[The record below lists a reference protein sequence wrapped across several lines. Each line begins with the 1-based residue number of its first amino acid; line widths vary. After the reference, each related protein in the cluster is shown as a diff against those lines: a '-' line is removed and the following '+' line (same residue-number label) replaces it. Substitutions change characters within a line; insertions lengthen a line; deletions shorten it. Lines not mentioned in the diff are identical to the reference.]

1 MSALLLHVLK
11 AGGCLIAFFLCYELL
26 LGRDTCYRIRRVLLC
41 GMLPLSLLLPLFVV
55 TVERELPDSGE
66 AALPLSAVLPAAPA
80 VDLSAEPVVEL
91 PAPCPAAAA
100 GMRQP
105 LGVGTLL
112 LAVYL
117 AGVCLLAGRMFRNG
131 VLIGRLVRSGER
143 IGQADG
149 SCLVLLD
156 RQQPPFSWMR
166 YAVLSR
172 EDWERDGTTILLHER
187 AHIRLHHSCDLLA
200 VDLLGCLQWFNPA
213 MWLLR
218 RELRAVHEF
227 QADREV
233 LRAGADARDYQMLL
247 IRKAVGGRWCSVANS
262 LNHSNL
268 KKRITMMS
276 RKKSSGWA
284 GAKALYVLPLTCL
297 ALGAFARTSYV
308 LPEDKGMK
316 KSEKTILSRPAGAA
330 ASMPENLAEQS
341 PAAVARLRGLF
352 AELERAA
359 GRPKGSCT
367 ITGRVSDGEGCPIEG
382 FELLC
387 GAPQPVVT
395 DAEGGFAIADVTGG
409 VTWYY
414 FNRGELAGALGFGVP
429 DCDLHFDVRLD
440 GGFELTIS
448 IPGQRGVIYQT
459 NGTPSDFRFDPAHLP
474 LLLWDG
480 QEVAPE
486 ALCDTLAHYT
496 EREQANVLFA
506 RVVKDP
512 ELLAVYGE
520 KSADGIVQFFFGP
533 YDGRHRWGRSDS
545 SAWSRDD
552 MQLCLVLGEEIP
564 DGLLPLFDRSVGQA
578 VERYA
583 AKCADDPAVSVIASE
598 EGLTTTFLF
607 AEDADPARLIPRFGA
622 EQALWLLDGEPI
634 GQFELFGISSRE
646 IASATLLRR
655 EAAVKRYGR
664 RGRMG
669 VVELTG
675 RPLAGE
681 SGKAGPKP
689 DPFYWLE
696 GDFEPLPGQPDT
708 YRVSKLGLRRVE
720 SWRTGCFP
728 LTLWDG
734 RIVDFQMLGNPGAAD
749 HIASIRIIPAPGGR
763 VFETY
768 GPAAR
773 NGVVCVTSRY
783 AGREDDEPTV
793 YDARNHPFRYL
804 KGEFVSVDGKNT
816 FKVRKFGLR
825 NLKRADPFSL
835 PLVLVD
841 DRPVPVLTLER
852 IPARDIE
859 TVQVFGG
866 EEVAREAGELSERYG
881 SRVAGGV
888 VRVTLRKN
896 SRTTKRLAAAENS
909 RED

>member
-1 MSALLLHVLK
+1 MLLYTLK
-11 AGGCLIAFFLCYELL
+11 AGGCLIAFFFCYRLL
-26 LGRDTCYRIRRVLLC
+26 LGRDTCYRIRRILLC
-41 GMLPLSLLLPLFVV
+41 GMLPLSLLLPLCVV
-55 TVERELPDSGE
+55 TVERELPAAARPVSPSPMIGPAERMEMLPSAPDV
-66 AALPLSAVLPAAPA
+66 ARPALPVLE
-80 VDLSAEPVVEL
+80 VEEPL
-91 PAPCPAAAA
+91 FD
-100 GMRQP
+100 RY
-105 LGVGTLL
+105 TLL
-112 LAVYL
+112 FALYF
-117 AGVCLLAGRMFRNG
+117 AGVCFVLGRLLWNA
-131 VLIGRLVRSGER
+131 VAIWRLVRRGER
-143 IGQADG
+143 CRLEEG

-156 RQQPPFSWMR
+156 RPQTPFSWMR

-172 EDWERDGTTILLHER
+172 EDWERDGAMILLHER
-187 AHIRLHHSCDLLA
+187 AHVRLHHSCDLLA
-200 VDLLGCLQWFNPA
+200 VDLLGCLQWLNPA

-227 QADREV
+227 QADEAV
-233 LRAGADARDYQMLL
+233 LRSGADARDYQMLL

-268 KKRITMMS
+268 KKRITMML
-276 RKKSSGWA
+276 RKKSSRWA

-308 LPEDKGMK
+308 LPKDKGMK
-316 KSEKTILSRPAGAA
+316 KSGKTILSRSVGSA
-330 ASMPENLAEQS
+330 ASVPESPTELS
-341 PAAVARLRGLF
+341 PAAVERLQALF

-359 GRPKGSCT
+359 ERPKGSCT
-367 ITGRVSDGEGCPIEG
+367 ITGRVSDGAGRPIEG

-387 GAPQPVVT
+387 GALQPVVT
-395 DAEGGFAIADVTGG
+395 DAEGGFTVSDVTGG
-409 VTWYY
+409 VAWYY
-414 FNRGELAGALGFGVP
+414 FNRGELAGALGFGGL

-440 GGFELTIS
+440 GCLELTTS
-448 IPGQRGVIYQT
+448 VPGPRGIIYRT
-459 NGTPSDFRFDPAHLP
+459 DGAPSDFRFDPVHLP
-474 LLLWDG
+474 LLLWNG

-486 ALCDTLAHYT
+486 VLCDTLAHCA
-496 EREQANVLFA
+496 EREQANELFA

-520 KSADGIVQFFFGP
+520 KSADGVVQFYFGS
-533 YDGRHRWGRSDS
+533 YGGRHRWGRSDS

-564 DGLLPLFDRSVGQA
+564 DGLLPLFDRSVRLA

-607 AEDADPARLIPRFGA
+607 AEDADPVRLIPRFEA

-634 GQFELFGISSRE
+634 GQFQLFGISSRE
-646 IASATLLRR
+646 IASVTLLRR
-655 EAAVKRYGR
+655 EEAVKRYGR

-669 VVELTG
+669 VVELTS

-681 SGKAGPKP
+681 SGEAGPKP
-689 DPFYWLE
+689 DPFHWLE

-720 SWRTGCFP
+720 PWRTGCFP

-734 RIVDFQMLGNPGAAD
+734 RIVDFRMLGNPGAAD
-749 HIASIRIIPAPGGR
+749 HIASIRIVPAPGGR

-768 GPAAR
+768 GPAAC
-773 NGVVCVTSRY
+773 NGVVCVISRY
-783 AGREDDEPTV
+783 AGREEDDEPTV
-793 YDARNHPFRYL
+793 YDAKNHPFRYL

-816 FKVRKFGLR
+816 FKVRKLGLR

-841 DRPVPVLTLER
+841 DRPVSLLTLER
-852 IPARDIE
+852 ISERDIE
-859 TVQVFGG
+859 AVQVFAR

-881 SRVAGGV
+881 SRAAGGV
-888 VRVTLRKN
+888 VRVVLRKS
-896 SRTTKRLAAAENS
+896 SRTAKRLAAAEGNH
-909 RED
+909 ED